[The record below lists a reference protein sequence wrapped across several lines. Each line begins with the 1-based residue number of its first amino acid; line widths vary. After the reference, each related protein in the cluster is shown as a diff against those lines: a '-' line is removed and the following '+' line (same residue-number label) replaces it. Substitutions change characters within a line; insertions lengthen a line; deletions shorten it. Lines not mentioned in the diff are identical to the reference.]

1 MEKKLILDTLT
12 RYKNIL
18 VEKGYNVIYIGLY
31 GSQNYNLDD
40 SNSDIDARAIV
51 LPTLN
56 DLIFRRSVSTT
67 LEVEGVGAV
76 DVKDLITYYSVIKK
90 GNTAFIEPI
99 RSEYWIGDGTIR
111 DLLGV
116 IPANPKAVF
125 GTMLEKQKALTH
137 KYPSKE
143 KEFELFGYDPKQL
156 HHIIRMYDILMENK
170 NNAQKYI
177 ETAYLSY
184 SGVSKDV
191 MLGIKRND
199 LETGPITKDQAE
211 EMARQYIALARGLL
225 DNYFIEPYKI
235 DEGIDYI
242 VGNYIE
248 QQLEIIMKN

>member
-1 MEKKLILDTLT
+1 MEKEVILETLIK
-12 RYKNIL
+12 YKNIL

-56 DLIFRRSVSTT
+56 DLIFRRSVSTVI
-67 LEVEGVGAV
+67 EVDGVGAV

-143 KEFELFGYDPKQL
+143 KEFELFGCDPKQL
-156 HHIIRMYDILMENK
+156 HHIIRLYDVLMENK
-170 NNAQKYI
+170 KNAKKYI

-184 SGVSKDV
+184 SGVLREF
-191 MLGIKRND
+191 MLGVKRNN
-199 LETGPITKDQAE
+199 LETGPIAKDAAE

-235 DEGIDYI
+235 DEDLDDK

-248 QQLEIIMKN
+248 QQLEIMMKG